1 MTLPVFFL
9 SSCSNEILPS
19 NKSPVLSFSSVGSFI
34 ENENVV
40 TFNLVAKDKD
50 DITIKIISPAG
61 AQGLTFK
68 KNNDKTVVSYKDLEV
83 KNDEVDIIKGSFIS
97 DILNILRYF
106 EQKSALNVISS
117 ENGITTYSGT
127 MESGDFE
134 VEVYDSSGFIKE
146 IRCLKHN
153 LVVTL
158 SDHERI

>member
-40 TFNLVAKDKD
+40 TFNLIAKDKD
-50 DITIKIISPAG
+50 DISLEIVSPSG
-61 AQGLTFK
+61 ANGLTFK
-68 KNNDKTVVSYKDLEV
+68 KYNDKTAVSYRNLEV

-106 EQKSALNVISS
+106 EQKSNLNIISS
-117 ENGITTYSGT
+117 ENGISTYSGT
-127 MESGDFE
+127 IENLNFE

-153 LVVTL
+153 LVVKL